1 MSKYFGTD
9 GFRGEAGITLT
20 ADTGNR
26 SRDNNIY
33 VISKETEIGML
44 VETYQKLDTN
54 AQKRLIGCTKRT
66 FIKKLST
73 KYA

>member
-1 MSKYFGTD
+1 MSKYVGTD

-26 SRDNNIY
+26 SRDNNTY

-54 AQKRLIGCTKRT
+54 A
-66 FIKKLST
+66 
-73 KYA
+73 